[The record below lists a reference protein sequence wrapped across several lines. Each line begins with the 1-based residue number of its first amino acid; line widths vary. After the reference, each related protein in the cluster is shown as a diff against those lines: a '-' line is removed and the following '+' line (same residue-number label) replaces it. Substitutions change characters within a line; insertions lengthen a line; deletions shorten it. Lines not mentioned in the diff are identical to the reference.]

1 MIKKRCLSASLA
13 KVVNIL
19 SQLGVTALLS
29 RGLSGEAFGMC
40 AIFAHI
46 MLMVGLFDGGI
57 GGGGL
62 RNTLTTHQLK
72 DHQKKLFLSSFYFI
86 GVIYLLLAL
95 IYALFIQHYLHYCF
109 VLQDIH
115 LSNQLKTV
123 GWIFVISIVIKVPFS
138 IYASGFYAFE
148 EDDKKALIDIIE
160 SLALVGVLALATIF
174 HQDFLVGFAGYYF
187 TLSVMSCLGFGWFL
201 KKRNWKVEI
210 LSWTTIYKS
219 IQPLFKIHR
228 AFWVQNLLSLALF
241 SFSPYLLMK
250 FVNLEKVGEYTL
262 IYRACCLFLGIH
274 FALLNPLWASYNKA
288 FYKEN
293 FMWIEKTLKQSVKLT
308 IFLFSIAALGLVCFY
323 QPILFLWSG
332 KKIICHSVVILY
344 AIWMIFYA
352 LINCFS
358 IFLNSVNLI
367 QKQSLALFIGALSNL
382 ILGIFF
388 SKIWGVEGV
397 ILASI
402 ISLLPLFFSNVVEIL
417 QLKKKVLSEQRSSY

>member
-1 MIKKRCLSASLA
+1 
-13 KVVNIL
+13 IL

-62 RNTLTTHQLK
+62 RNTLSTCQLK
-72 DHQKKLFLSSFYFI
+72 DDQKKVFLSSFYFI
-86 GVIYLLLAL
+86 GLIYLLLAL
-95 IYALFIQHYLHYCF
+95 IYALFIQHYLHHLF
-109 VLQDIH
+109 VLQDVH
-115 LSNQLKTV
+115 LFNQLKTI
-123 GWIFVISIVIKVPFS
+123 GWVFVISIIIKVPFS

-160 SLALVGVLALATIF
+160 SVALVLVLGLATIF
-174 HQDFLVGFAGYYF
+174 HQDFLVGFAGYYL
-187 TLSVMSCLGFGWFL
+187 TLSLMSCLGFGWFL
-201 KKRNWKVEI
+201 KKRNWK
-210 LSWTTIYKS
+210 LKKFSWTTIYKS

-228 AFWVQNLLSLALF
+228 AFWIQNLLSLALF
-241 SFSPYLLMK
+241 SFSPYLLMR
-250 FVNLEKVGEYTL
+250 FLNLEKVGEYTL

-274 FALLNPLWASYNKA
+274 FSLLNPLWASYTKA
-288 FYKEN
+288 FYNKN
-293 FMWIEKTLKQSVKLT
+293 FMWIEKTLRQSLKLT
-308 IFLFSIAALGLVCFY
+308 ILLFGLAALGLIFFY

-332 KKIICHSVVILY
+332 KQIICHKIVVLY

-367 QKQSLALFIGALSNL
+367 QKQSLALLIGSSSN
-382 ILGIFF
+382 ILLGVFF
-388 SKIWGVEGV
+388 SKIWSVEGV
-397 ILASI
+397 VLASI
-402 ISLLPLFFSNVVEIL
+402 ISLLPLFFSNLIEIL